1 MNSTPTEGKGLNLG
15 GSTTTSVDPRDARI
29 AELESQLNATRV
41 EQGRVRALSQDSSK
55 KDEEIR
61 QLKAQLDSQSR
72 KFQDMVPE
80 HLRQN
85 VSEEVMQAAGMVSQG
100 VVSEQMQ
107 ALERRLAEAEERKK
121 AQEAQIDAQ
130 NRRAFIER
138 IEAKY
143 PGFLGS
149 VNPGGDKVAPWD
161 KFLEVHKPSV
171 LQAYGSM
178 NLSAMSSLIDSF
190 LSMIGVSQR
199 GGDAN
204 PQHTPRS
211 ISGGQADGSSAPDGT
226 HYTYA
231 EFTRALDKAGADF
244 HSGQLPKDK
253 YDAVVNQLRQ
263 ARKEGRVALPVPEAQ

>member
-1 MNSTPTEGKGLNLG
+1 MNLG

-29 AELESQLNATRV
+29 AELEAKLQTVMV
-41 EQGRVRALSQDSSK
+41 EQGRVRALSQESSK

-61 QLKAQLDSQSR
+61 QLRAQLEAQSR
-72 KFQDMVPE
+72 KFSDMVPE

-85 VSEEVMQAAGMVSQG
+85 VSEEVMQAAGTLAQG
-100 VVSEQMQ
+100 VVQQEMQ
-107 ALERRLAEAEERKK
+107 ALRREQAEADEQRRKV
-121 AQEAQIDAQ
+121 QEAQ
-130 NRRAFIER
+130 NGERMGEFIGR

-143 PGFLGS
+143 PGFLDS
-149 VNPGGDKVAPWD
+149 VNPGGDKVAPWN

-171 LQAYGSM
+171 VQAYGSM

-190 LSMIGVSQR
+190 LSTIGVSQR

-204 PQHTPRS
+204 PQHSPRS
-211 ISGGQADGSSAPDGT
+211 ISGGQADGSGAPDGT

-231 EFTRALDKAGADF
+231 EFTRALDKAGAEF
-244 HSGQLPKDK
+244 HNGQLPKDK

-263 ARKEGRVALPVPEAQ
+263 ARKEGRVAAPVPEAQ

>member
-61 QLKAQLDSQSR
+61 QLKAQLEAQSR
-72 KFQDMVPE
+72 KFSDMVPE
-80 HLRQN
+80 HLREN
-85 VSEEVMQAAGMVSQG
+85 VSEEVLQASGMLTQG
-100 VVSEQMQ
+100 IVNEQLQ
-107 ALERRLAEAEERKK
+107 AFRREQAEAGEQRKK
-121 AQEAQIDAQ
+121 EQEAQ
-130 NRRAFIER
+130 NNERMSAFIDR

-143 PGFLGS
+143 PGFLES
-149 VNPGGDKVAPWD
+149 VNPGGDKVAPWN